1 MKKNRDLNIL
11 IIDDHLIIRNGFKT
25 MLSNLDF
32 MYTIKVF
39 EAENARTAI
48 SKLKTKLIDLVFLD
62 YNLENTTG
70 PEVLQQLLQLKP
82 NLKVIALSNYDEL
95 IFVNYMIEKG
105 ASGYLIKNIT
115 QQQLKDA
122 ILTVLNGEK
131 FFSTEVLIKMIQ
143 KEQSAKMDLSK
154 IKTLLS
160 AREIQILQLIS
171 LELTNEEI
179 AEKLFLSK
187 RTVDSHRHNL
197 LAKLNVKNTVG
208 LVKYAIKYKLI

>member
-1 MKKNRDLNIL
+1 LKKKKDLNIL

-39 EAENARTAI
+39 EAENAKTAI
-48 SKLKTKLIDLVFLD
+48 SKLKTKPIELVFLD

-82 NLKVIALSNYDEL
+82 KLKVIALSNYDEL

-105 ASGYLIKNIT
+105 AKGYLIKNIS
-115 QQQLKDA
+115 QHQLKDA
-122 ILTVLNGEK
+122 ILTVLNNEK
-131 FFSTEVLIKMIQ
+131 YFSTEVLIKMIQ
-143 KEQSAKMDLSK
+143 KDQLTKTNIVK

-160 AREIQILQLIS
+160 KREIQVLQLIS

-208 LVKYAIKYKLI
+208 LIKYAIKYKLV

>member
-1 MKKNRDLNIL
+1 LKKKKDLNIL

-39 EAENARTAI
+39 EAENAKTAI

-82 NLKVIALSNYDEL
+82 ELKVIALSNYDEL

-143 KEQSAKMDLSK
+143 KEQSAKKDFSK

-179 AEKLFLSK
+179 AQKLFLAK

-197 LAKLNVKNTVG
+197 LAKLNAKNAVG